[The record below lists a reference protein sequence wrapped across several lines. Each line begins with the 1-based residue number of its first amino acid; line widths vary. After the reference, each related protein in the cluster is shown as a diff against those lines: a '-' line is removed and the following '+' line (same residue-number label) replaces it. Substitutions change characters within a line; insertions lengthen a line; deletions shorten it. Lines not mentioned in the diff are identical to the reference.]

1 MKISFC
7 LPSCNYNIILTR
19 EELQQLIDT
28 GHTGV
33 IRPDRISGLYYDERG
48 RRQEGVYHDLR
59 YLDRNGEESVQFLTV
74 NVEKETSDN
83 GQS

>member
-1 MKISFC
+1 MRISFC

-33 IRPDRISGLYYDERG
+33 IRPDRIPGLSYDERG
-48 RRQEGVYHDLR
+48 RRQECVYHDLR

>member
-33 IRPDRISGLYYDERG
+33 IRPDRIG
-48 RRQEGVYHDLR
+48 RPFNLTQAEATKIAEDLE
-59 YLDRNGEESVQFLTV
+59 YVCQ
-74 NVEKETSDN
+74 
-83 GQS
+83 